1 MPPPTL
7 DRMPLFP
14 VHHRIVTIV
23 AVVTAQNRF
32 PRRSSTPRD
41 WHSRAAPISRTARL
55 SLSPRRRSPKKES
68 TCMSIFETDMDLV
81 CW

>member
-1 MPPPTL
+1 MPPPAL

-14 VHHRIVTIV
+14 VHRRRIVTIV
-23 AVVTAQNRF
+23 AAVTARNRF

-55 SLSPRRRSPKKES
+55 SLSPRRRSPEKR
-68 TCMSIFETDMDLV
+68 L
-81 CW
+81 